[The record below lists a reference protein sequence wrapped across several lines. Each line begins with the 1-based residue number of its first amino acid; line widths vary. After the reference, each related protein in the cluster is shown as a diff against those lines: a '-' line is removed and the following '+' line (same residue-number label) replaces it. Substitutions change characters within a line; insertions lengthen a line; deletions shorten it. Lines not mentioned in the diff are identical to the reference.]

1 MNRVQLSHTTYVLR
15 LTQIRR
21 GSEIAWRYVLIPTN
35 DKEEIKFRNLVD
47 LVTYIEKQ
55 TAQKS

>member
-1 MNRVQLSHTTYVLR
+1 MNRVQLSQTTYVLR

-21 GSEIAWRYVLIPTN
+21 GGEVAWRYVLIPAG
-35 DKEEIKFRNLVD
+35 DKEAINFRNLVD

-55 TAQKS
+55 TAQQS